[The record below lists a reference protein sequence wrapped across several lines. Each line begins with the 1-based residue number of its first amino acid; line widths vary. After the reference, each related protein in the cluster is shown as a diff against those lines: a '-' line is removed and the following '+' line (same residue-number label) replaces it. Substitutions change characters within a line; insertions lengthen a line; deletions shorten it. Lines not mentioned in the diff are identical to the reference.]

1 MPPLICPSPI
11 ILDQSFPRTDDELR
25 RISNALG
32 MIQQQLKNNE
42 IHLLVTLVQKQ
53 FIYEFDWSKAEIHPL
68 LRDIRRLMSQLFT
81 RSDEKRIDLDVSN
94 ILEYNLH
101 PLPEGCEGVGLSE
114 IWADE
119 MGRTLVKHD
128 SCCPRGAFFIGIA
141 CDLGYAGC
149 SCRKYT
155 ISTETEAFPMVCPAN
170 INQRLIDA
178 YEWNTSS
185 NIENQKVHFS
195 DIYRNYK
202 AIGGTSMRPPNGS
215 SHYEITFSGGRT
227 WPLDRKFREIPP
239 KYLSEL
245 VNITGYP
252 IGPLKEALLTGTK
265 PHKVSRL

>member
-1 MPPLICPSPI
+1 
-11 ILDQSFPRTDDELR
+11 
-25 RISNALG
+25 
-32 MIQQQLKNNE
+32 
-42 IHLLVTLVQKQ
+42 
-53 FIYEFDWSKAEIHPL
+53 
-68 LRDIRRLMSQLFT
+68 
-81 RSDEKRIDLDVSN
+81 
-94 ILEYNLH
+94 
-101 PLPEGCEGVGLSE
+101 
-114 IWADE
+114 
-119 MGRTLVKHD
+119 
-128 SCCPRGAFFIGIA
+128 
-141 CDLGYAGC
+141 
-149 SCRKYT
+149 
-155 ISTETEAFPMVCPAN
+155 MVCPAN